1 MTVKELIAELQKCE
15 PDALV
20 LITVGNEDQD
30 TLSTSDFEVHGQ
42 SNEDY
47 IELFVDEVSCKR
59 QM

>member
-47 IELFVDEVSCKR
+47 IELFVDEVNCKR